1 MSETTPHQK
10 KRRNARSH
18 KAILDATVKLL
29 GSNGYI
35 DFSIEKVAG
44 EAGVG
49 KQTIYRWWDS
59 RADLVLEVWR
69 DRLLPPL
76 PVYDE
81 KTPLR
86 AYLEASLLAFG
97 KTVSRTDCRQAAI
110 CILAEAHRDP
120 QLYSRMAEAVYLPRI
135 ALIRMAFREA
145 QEQGLFPAEAD
156 IDVAID
162 QLYGAVWYKV
172 LIRFE
177 TVNAAYIKKL
187 VNQALAPLS

>member
-1 MSETTPHQK
+1 MSETSPQQK

-81 KTPLR
+81 TTPLR
-86 AYLEASLLAFG
+86 DYLEASLLAFG
-97 KTVSRTDCRQAAI
+97 KIISRTDCRQAAI

-120 QLYSRMAEAVYLPRI
+120 KLYSRMAEAVYLPRI
-135 ALIRMAFREA
+135 GQIRTAFREA
-145 QEQGLFPAEAD
+145 QGQGLFPADAD

-162 QLYGAVWYKV
+162 ELYGAVWYKV

-177 TVNAAYIKKL
+177 TVSAAYIKKL
-187 VNQALAPLS
+187 VRQALPPLR